1 METARVSPYPL
12 GGGEGA
18 KGIMTEAMTERAR
31 TGSEAIPGDAHGHRG
46 LTSGAAVIQSYLQ
59 TLPTSPGVYRMLN
72 QRGDALYVGK
82 AHQLR
87 KRVAT
92 YASPAKLPIRLQRMV
107 AETRSMEFVTTH
119 TEVEALL
126 LESNLIKKL
135 RPRYNVLLRDD
146 KTFPHILITGDHD
159 FAQLV
164 KHRGAQKRKG
174 RYFGP
179 FASAGAVNRTI
190 AALQR
195 AFLLRN
201 CSDSIFRSRTR
212 PCLQFHIKR
221 CSAPC
226 VGRIGQEDYAA
237 LVDEAHEFLAGQSGK
252 VQARLAKRMESAS
265 EALEFEVAA
274 RIRDRIRA
282 LTQVQAH
289 QDINLSGLEDADVI
303 ALHQDGGQSCV
314 QVFFF
319 RGGRNYGNRAY
330 FPSHDRD
337 LAPEEVLSA
346 FVGQF
351 YDNKPPPRFVLL
363 SHDLPERDLLVEALT
378 TRAERKVR
386 LLTPK
391 RGAKRKPV
399 EHALANARE
408 ALGRRMAESATHR
421 RALEA
426 LAQRLDLDAAPS
438 RIEVYDNSHIQGTNA
453 IGAMIVSGPDGLMK
467 NAYRKFNIKAVG
479 GEEEPEAGDDYAMM
493 REVLTRRFTRAL
505 KEDPDRA
512 EGSWPDLVIVDGGRG
527 QLGVAEEVFAELGVD
542 DVELLGVAK
551 GPDRNAGRE
560 RFYRPGG
567 VGFTL
572 PPRDPLLYFI
582 QRLRDEAHRFAI
594 TTHRAKRSKDIAASP
609 LDEIE
614 GVGAKRKKALLLHF
628 GSARNVARAGLA
640 DLEAVEGISKAVA
653 EKIYGHFHID
663 Q

>member
-1 METARVSPYPL
+1 MS
-12 GGGEGA
+12 
-18 KGIMTEAMTERAR
+18 ERAR
-31 TGSEAIPGDAHGHRG
+31 TGHEAVPGNSEGHRG
-46 LTSGAAVIQSYLQ
+46 LASGAAVIQSYLQ
-59 TLPTSPGVYRMLN
+59 TLPTTPGVYRMLN

-92 YASPAKLPIRLQRMV
+92 YASPSKLPIRLQRMI

-159 FAQLV
+159 FAQLM
-164 KHRGAQKRKG
+164 KHRGARKREG

-226 VGRIGQEDYAA
+226 VGRISQEDYAA
-237 LVDEAHEFLAGQSGK
+237 LVGEAHEFLTGHSGK
-252 VQARLAKRMESAS
+252 VQARLAQRMEEAS
-265 EALEFEVAA
+265 DALEFEVAG

-289 QDINLSGLEDADVI
+289 QDINLSGLDDADVI
-303 ALHQDGGQSCV
+303 ALHQEGGQSCV

-330 FPSHDRD
+330 FPSHDRH
-337 LAPEEVLSA
+337 LEPEAVLSA

-351 YDNKPPPRFVLL
+351 YDNKPPPRIVLL
-363 SHDLPERDLLVEALT
+363 SHALAEHELIAEALS
-378 TRAERKVR
+378 TRAERKVQ
-386 LLTPK
+386 LLTPR
-391 RGAKRKPV
+391 RGDKRKPV
-399 EHALANARE
+399 EHATANARE
-408 ALGRRMAESATHR
+408 ALGRRLAESTTHR
-421 RALEA
+421 RALDA
-426 LAQRLDLDAAPS
+426 LAKRLDLDNAPA
-438 RIEVYDNSHIQGTNA
+438 RIEVYDNSHIQGSNA

-467 NAYRKFNIKAVG
+467 NAYRKFNIKTVG
-479 GEEEPEAGDDYAMM
+479 AGGDAEAGDDYAMM
-493 REVLTRRFTRAL
+493 REVLTRRQAFLPWISRRAVDIIQPDTTKNGGL
-505 KEDPDRA
+505 TESRRIAGWAYDHNVQMVSHGWNTAVGLAADLQLAAAIPVALFVEYLTPCAYIEDLLDRPF
-512 EGSWPDLVIVDGGRG
+512 E
-527 QLGVAEEVFAELGVD
+527 
-542 DVELLGVAK
+542 
-551 GPDRNAGRE
+551 
-560 RFYRPGG
+560 
-567 VGFTL
+567 
-572 PPRDPLLYFI
+572 
-582 QRLRDEAHRFAI
+582 
-594 TTHRAKRSKDIAASP
+594 
-609 LDEIE
+609 LDEE
-614 GVGAKRKKALLLHF
+614 GFLEIPSEPGLGRCLDPE
-628 GSARNVARAGLA
+628 RVARYTAS
-640 DLEAVEGISKAVA
+640 ERV
-653 EKIYGHFHID
+653 FR
-663 Q
+663 